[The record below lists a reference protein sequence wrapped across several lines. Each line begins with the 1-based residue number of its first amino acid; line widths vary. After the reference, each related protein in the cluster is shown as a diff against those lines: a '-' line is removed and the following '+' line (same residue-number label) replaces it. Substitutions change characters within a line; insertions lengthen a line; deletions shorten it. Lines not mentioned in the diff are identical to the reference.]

1 MKYEWIHYR
10 SIMVDYGCDINDS
23 GFINFLVDESTTGLW
38 KGKKMLWY
46 LKIRFF
52 RGRTCFLGWFVL
64 LVLSREWMG
73 CWGLMGLLLNL
84 WIIPSFPT
92 KHK

>member
-1 MKYEWIHYR
+1 MVDYEWNMNESTIGR
-10 SIMVDYGCDINDS
+10 LWLIMVDYGCDINDS

-52 RGRTCFLGWFVL
+52 SGKNMFFGMVCLTGA
-64 LVLSREWMG
+64 
-73 CWGLMGLLLNL
+73 
-84 WIIPSFPT
+84 
-92 KHK
+92 